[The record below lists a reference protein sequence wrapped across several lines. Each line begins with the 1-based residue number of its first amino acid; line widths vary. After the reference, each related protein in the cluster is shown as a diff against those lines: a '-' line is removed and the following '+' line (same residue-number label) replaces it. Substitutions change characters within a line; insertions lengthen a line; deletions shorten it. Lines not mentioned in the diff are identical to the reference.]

1 MAANEAVQEGYGGIS
16 RISRVCGLSRDTIT
30 KGIRELG
37 ENPIAAGRIRRPG
50 GGRHMLVVRDPEL
63 PQALET
69 LVEPLA
75 RGDPQSPLRW
85 TCKST
90 RTLAAELSRHDH
102 PISHEKVAQ
111 FLRAMD
117 YSLQGNRKTEE
128 GADHPDRD
136 AQFQYINSSPPS
148 VGRAPTGHLRGH
160 EEEGIDRELPERG
173 PAMAPQQVAGPRAR
187 PRFSGALGP
196 SGVSLRRV

>member
-1 MAANEAVQEGYGGIS
+1 MMAANEALNDGYGGIS
-16 RISRVCGLSRDTIT
+16 RISLACGLSRVTIT

-37 ENPIAAGRIRRPG
+37 EEPIAAGRIRRAG
-50 GGRHMLVVRDPEL
+50 AGRHKLLVRDPEL
-63 PQALET
+63 PQALEA

-90 RTLAAELSRHDH
+90 RTLAAELSSQKH
-102 PISHEKVAQ
+102 PVSHEKVAQ

-136 AQFQYINSSPPS
+136 AQFRHINEQVRRALAAGRPVISVDTKKKELIGNYVNKGRQWRKTKSP
-148 VGRAPTGHLRGH
+148 V
-160 EEEGIDRELPERG
+160 
-173 PAMAPQQVAGPRAR
+173 
-187 PRFSGALGP
+187 
-196 SGVSLRRV
+196 

>member
-1 MAANEAVQEGYGGIS
+1 CGSS
-16 RISRVCGLSRDTIT
+16 RGTIT

-37 ENPIAAGRIRRPG
+37 EKPIAAVRIRRAG
-50 GGRHMLVVRDPEL
+50 GGRHTLLVSDPEW
-63 PQALET
+63 PRALET

-85 TCKST
+85 TSKST
-90 RTLAAELSRHDH
+90 RTLAAELSRQDH
-102 PISHEKVAQ
+102 PVSHEKVAQ

-136 AQFQYINSSPPS
+136 AQFQQTNEQ
-148 VGRAPTGHLRGH
+148 VRRAFAGR
-160 EEEGIDRELPERG
+160 
-173 PAMAPQQVAGPRAR
+173 RA
-187 PRFSGALGP
+187 
-196 SGVSLRRV
+196 SLSA

>member
-1 MAANEAVQEGYGGIS
+1 MMAANEAVHEGYGGIS
-16 RISRVCGLSRDTIT
+16 RISRVCGLSRGTIT

-37 ENPIAAGRIRRPG
+37 ENPIAAGRIRRAG
-50 GGRHMLVVRDPEL
+50 GGRHTLLVSDPEL
-63 PQALET
+63 PRALET

-90 RTLAAELSRHDH
+90 RTLAAELSRQDH
-102 PISHEKVAQ
+102 PVSHEKVAQ

-117 YSLQGNRKTEE
+117 YRLQGNRKTEE

-136 AQFQYINSSPPS
+136 AQFQYINDQVRRALAGRRPVISVDTKKKELIGNYENKGRQWCAFRSS
-148 VGRAPTGHLRGH
+148 
-160 EEEGIDRELPERG
+160 
-173 PAMAPQQVAGPRAR
+173 
-187 PRFSGALGP
+187 
-196 SGVSLRRV
+196 